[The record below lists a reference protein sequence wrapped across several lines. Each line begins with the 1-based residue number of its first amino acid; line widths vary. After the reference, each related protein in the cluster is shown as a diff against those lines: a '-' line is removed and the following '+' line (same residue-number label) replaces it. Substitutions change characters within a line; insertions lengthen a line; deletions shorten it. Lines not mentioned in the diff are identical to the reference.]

1 MYYILLIIAMFI
13 SMFASL
19 KVRSNYVK
27 FSKVAASSG
36 LTGSE
41 AAKIILDK
49 NGIYDVSVQPIN
61 GILTDHYDPKSKVIR
76 LSQGIYDSDSVS
88 AVSVAAHEVGHAIQD
103 NEGYAFL
110 RFRSALVPV
119 VNFTSR
125 FTFIIIFA
133 GIFLELVELIDVG
146 IILFS
151 LSVLFHIVTLPV
163 ELDASKRAMNTLVA
177 NSIITSEEKSGT
189 KKVLGAAA
197 MTYVASMLTSLIQ
210 LFRFISIRNS
220 SRR

>member
-1 MYYILLIIAMFI
+1 MYYILLIIAMII
-13 SMFASL
+13 SMFASM
-19 KVRSNYVK
+19 KVRTNYEK

-36 LTGSE
+36 LSGAE

-61 GILTDHYDPKSKVIR
+61 GTLTDHYDPKSKVIR
-76 LSQGIYDSDSVS
+76 LSQGIYDSNSVS

-177 NSIITSEEKSGT
+177 NNIITSEEKAGT

-197 MTYVASMLTSLIQ
+197 MTYVASMLASLIQ

>member
-1 MYYILLIIAMFI
+1 MNYYILLIIAMII
-13 SMFASL
+13 SMFASM
-19 KVRSNYVK
+19 KVRTNYQK
-27 FSKVAASSG
+27 FSKIAASSG
-36 LTGSE
+36 LTGAE

-61 GILTDHYDPKSKVIR
+61 GTLTDHYDPKSKVIR
-76 LSQGIYDSDSVS
+76 LSQGIYDSNSVS

-119 VNFTSR
+119 VNFTSK

-133 GIFLELVELIDVG
+133 GFFLELVELIDIG
-146 IILFS
+146 IILFA

-163 ELDASKRAMNTLVA
+163 ELDASKRALNTLVA
-177 NSIITSEEKSGT
+177 NNIITSEEKYGT
-189 KKVLGAAA
+189 KQVLGAAA
-197 MTYVASMLTSLIQ
+197 MTYVASMLVSLIE

-220 SRR
+220 RS

>member
-1 MYYILLIIAMFI
+1 MYYILLIIAMII
-13 SMFASL
+13 SMFASM
-19 KVRSNYVK
+19 KVRTNYEK

-36 LTGSE
+36 LTGAE

-61 GILTDHYDPKSKVIR
+61 GTLTDHYDPKSKVIR
-76 LSQGIYDSDSVS
+76 LSQGIYDSNSVS

-177 NSIITSEEKSGT
+177 NNIITFEEKAGT

>member
-1 MYYILLIIAMFI
+1 MNYYILLIIAMII
-13 SMFASL
+13 SMFASM
-19 KVRSNYVK
+19 KVKTNYQK
-27 FSKVAASSG
+27 FSKIAASSG
-36 LTGSE
+36 LTGAE

-61 GILTDHYDPKSKVIR
+61 GTLTDHYDPKSKVIR
-76 LSQGIYDSDSVS
+76 LSQGIYDSNSVS

-119 VNFTSR
+119 VNFTSK

-133 GIFLELVELIDVG
+133 GFFLELVELIDIG
-146 IILFS
+146 IILFA

-163 ELDASKRAMNTLVA
+163 ELDASKRALNTLVA
-177 NSIITSEEKSGT
+177 NNIITSEEKYGT
-189 KKVLGAAA
+189 KQVLGAAA
-197 MTYVASMLTSLIQ
+197 MTYVASMLVSLIE

-220 SRR
+220 RS

>member
-1 MYYILLIIAMFI
+1 MYYILLIIAMII
-13 SMFASL
+13 SMFASM
-19 KVRSNYVK
+19 KVRTNYEK

-36 LTGSE
+36 LTGAE

-125 FTFIIIFA
+125 FTIIIIFA

>member
-1 MYYILLIIAMFI
+1 MYYILLIIAMII
-13 SMFASL
+13 SMFASM
-19 KVRSNYVK
+19 KVRTNYEK

-36 LTGSE
+36 LTGAE

-61 GILTDHYDPKSKVIR
+61 GTLTDHYDPKSKVIR
-76 LSQGIYDSDSVS
+76 LSQGIYDSNSVS

-177 NSIITSEEKSGT
+177 NNIITSEEKAGT

-197 MTYVASMLTSLIQ
+197 MTYVASMLASLIQ

>member
-1 MYYILLIIAMFI
+1 MYYILLIIAMII
-13 SMFASL
+13 SMFASM
-19 KVRSNYVK
+19 KVRTNYEK
-27 FSKVAASSG
+27 FSKIAASSG
-36 LTGSE
+36 LTGAE

-61 GILTDHYDPKSKVIR
+61 GTLTDHYDPKSKVIR
-76 LSQGIYDSDSVS
+76 LSQGIYDSNSVS

-177 NSIITSEEKSGT
+177 NNIITSEEKAGT

-197 MTYVASMLTSLIQ
+197 MTYVASMLASLIQ